1 MLYVWAIQ
9 KGCFRRQPV
18 IAEVQK
24 DDVLGTS
31 GFVSIIWMR
40 ELERDGR
47 NRASTA
53 KHADQA
59 MCPGAWSK
67 APEADL
73 RAHISSG
80 DAEIYGCAKYPR
92 HYALLAA

>member
-24 DDVLGTS
+24 DDVLGTC

-40 ELERDGR
+40 ELERDSR

-59 MCPGAWSK
+59 LCPDVGGEAT
-67 APEADL
+67 EADL
-73 RAHISSG
+73 RAYFS
-80 DAEIYGCAKYPR
+80 
-92 HYALLAA
+92 